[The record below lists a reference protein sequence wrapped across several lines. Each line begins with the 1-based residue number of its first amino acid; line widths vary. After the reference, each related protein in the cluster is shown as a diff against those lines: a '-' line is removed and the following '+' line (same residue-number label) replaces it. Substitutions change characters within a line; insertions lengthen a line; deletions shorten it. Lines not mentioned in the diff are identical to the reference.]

1 MRMQV
6 IPDGAF
12 RTNWGF
18 LLLPKRAHNAQLDRM
33 EWRWLEFAT
42 WKEQKIGGWWET
54 QTWMD
59 KP

>member
-6 IPDGAF
+6 MPDGAF

-18 LLLPKRAHNAQLDRM
+18 LFRPRCATNKLGLE

-42 WKEQKIGGWWET
+42 WQEQKIGGWWEM